1 MKKKLIAML
10 VSITLLGGVGT
21 TAFASID
28 GNINRESINLLVSNE
43 NVDNLP
49 ENIEKSE
56 EVKVSENSNDKEE
69 ISIKKQGFFG
79 YFWCKIRKI
88 FISINDFFKDIIGGN
103 NIESE
108 EGNSG
113 EKPEDDIS
121 QPDNNTPGNDE
132 DKPLEDSEDKVEV
145 PGDTGNTGDI
155 GNSNEE
161 VETPPTQVA
170 PPSVEK
176 PPVVETPPVV
186 APPVVNKPQVPTTSE
201 KFMVEVERMI
211 FEKVNTERAKAGVA
225 ALSYNSTMEK
235 YARIKSQDMGDR
247 GYFDHNDPEG
257 NLITVQMKKDGISYS
272 AWGENIAYIGGVSD
286 ANALANQFMTN
297 WMNSAGHR
305 QNILSTNFSGIGVG
319 VYKIGNKVYATQE
332 FFR

>member
-1 MKKKLIAML
+1 MKKKLIALL

-28 GNINRESINLLVSNE
+28 KNTNIESINLLVSNKNGDNLTE
-43 NVDNLP
+43 NV
-49 ENIEKSE
+49 EKSE
-56 EVKVSENSNDKEE
+56 EVKVSEDSNEKEE
-69 ISIKKQGFFG
+69 LSIKKQGFFG
-79 YFWCKIRKI
+79 YIWFKIKKI

-103 NIESE
+103 KTEIE

-113 EKPEDDIS
+113 ENPDEDII
-121 QPDNNTPGNDE
+121 QPDNNTSGNDE
-132 DKPLEDSEDKVEV
+132 DKPLEDSKDKVEV
-145 PGDTGNTGDI
+145 PGNAGD
-155 GNSNEE
+155 SKEE
-161 VETPPTQVA
+161 IETPPTQVA

-176 PPVVETPPVV
+176 PPVVETPQVT
-186 APPVVNKPQVPTTSE
+186 PPTVNKPQVPTSNE
-201 KFMVEVERMI
+201 KFMAEVERMI
-211 FEKVNTERAKAGVA
+211 FEKVNAERAKAGAA

-257 NLITVQMKKDGISYS
+257 NLITVQMKNDGVSYS

-297 WMNSAGHR
+297 WMNSSGHR
-305 QNILSTNFSGIGVG
+305 KNILSTNFTGIGVG